1 MTAHGHDG
9 RRQVILATDAGGTM
23 TDAFAV
29 AEDGSFSIG
38 KALTDKVNE
47 AVSYR
52 QGYTNAAANWGLS
65 LEELHA
71 ASIANVYAGT
81 LYLNTLL
88 EHKGLSTGL
97 IVTKG
102 QESMYIHERGHSW
115 LGLEWEEVLHHKL
128 HHHSG
133 GEMFR
138 LHSGLVKGV
147 SERIAS
153 GGYFM
158 LAQPGQVKVP
168 LNEDEV
174 RRAVGELLDEQVEVI
189 GVVLLFSYL
198 NPAHEQRVGEIA
210 AEVMAERG
218 VSVPVILSSE
228 IVPVMKEVQ
237 RMKSVLMEAAGGP
250 IVRTMLRKVEQK
262 ANEHGYGGELA
273 TMASYGSIVNI
284 RHPRMYETILSG
296 PTGGL
301 IGARAIGEILGERN
315 ILTADIGGTSFDVGM
330 VQDHRISL
338 RKEPDFAGHRL
349 ALQMVALDS
358 IGAGAGSEVHV
369 DPKFKHIT
377 LGPQSAGSDVGRC
390 LRHPR
395 VTVSD
400 CNVVLGFLD
409 PDNFLG
415 GDVRLDREAS
425 ARAVRED
432 IAEPLGLG
440 VEEAAAGVLTVLNSY
455 LNHHL
460 LTMLKARGANPSEWT
475 MFMFGGAGPL
485 HLYGI
490 DVEFS
495 KIYTFPFAAAFSA
508 FGVACAEYAKR
519 FHQGTSYILPPGAD
533 DDARAAV
540 AKAMAE
546 AYQALEERGV
556 QELYNE
562 GQLRPSQVQYGAS
575 MRYVGVLET
584 LDVTFSFG
592 AVRSAADL
600 ERAIEEFE
608 DQYRKIYGRGAA
620 LPESGFFLSEVFVQ
634 VVADKPKPR
643 FVQHQ
648 RAGAECAPEAVKGER
663 PAYFDGTWETARIY
677 DMDGLAAGNVV
688 RGPAIIEHPMTTLVV
703 PPGREAAFDEY
714 RFIEF
719 RAATG

>member
-1 MTAHGHDG
+1 MTDNQ
-9 RRQVILATDAGGTM
+9 RRNIILATDAGGTM

-29 AEDGSFSIG
+29 DEDGAFSIG
-38 KALTDKVNE
+38 KALTNKVDE
-47 AVSYR
+47 SISYV
-52 QGYTNAAANWGLS
+52 QGYENSAANWDMS
-65 LEELHA
+65 LEELHEN
-71 ASIANVYAGT
+71 SIANIYTGT

-88 EHKGLSTGL
+88 ERKGRTVGL

-115 LGLEWEEVLHHKL
+115 IGLEWEDVLHHKL
-128 HHHSG
+128 HHHVG
-133 GEMFR
+133 GDMFR
-138 LHSGLVKGV
+138 LHAGLVKGV
-147 SERIAS
+147 AERIAS

-158 LAQPGQVKVP
+158 LAEPGQVKVP
-168 LNEDEV
+168 LNEAET
-174 RRAVGELLDEQVEVI
+174 RRAVVELLDQGVEVI

-198 NPAHEQRVGEIA
+198 NGSHENRIREIA
-210 AEVMAERG
+210 KEVMQERG
-218 VSVPVILSSE
+218 VDVPVILSSE

-250 IVRTMLRKVEQK
+250 LVRDMLMKVEDV
-262 ANEHGYGGELA
+262 ANSRGYAGELT

-301 IGARAIGEILGERN
+301 IGAKTLGELLGERHV
-315 ILTADIGGTSFDVGM
+315 LTADIGGTSFDVGM
-330 VQDHRISL
+330 IQDHHISL

-390 LRHPR
+390 LRHPV

-415 GDVRLDREAS
+415 GDVKLDRDA
-425 ARAVRED
+425 AVAAVRDE
-432 IAEPLGLG
+432 IAEPLGLS
-440 VEEAAAGVLTVLNSY
+440 VEEAAAGVLTVLNSH

-460 LTMLKARGANPSEWT
+460 LTMLKSRGANPSEWT

-485 HLYGI
+485 HMYGV
-490 DVEFS
+490 DVPFA
-495 KIYTFPFAAAFSA
+495 KVYTFPFAAAFSA

-519 FHQGTSYILPPGAD
+519 FNQGSSYILPPAAD
-533 DDARAAV
+533 EDAKSAM
-540 AKAMAE
+540 AKAMSE
-546 AYQALEERGV
+546 TYKALERQGKK
-556 QELYNE
+556 ELFDE
-562 GQLRPSQVQYGAS
+562 GKLTPKNIEFGAS

-592 AVRSAADL
+592 SINEAADID
-600 ERAIEEFE
+600 RAIGEFE
-608 DQYRKIYGRGAA
+608 EQYAHIYGRGAS
-620 LPESGFFLSEVFVQ
+620 LPESGFFISELSVE
-634 VVADKPKPR
+634 VVADKPKPV
-643 FVQHQ
+643 FIAHELV
-648 RAGAECAPEAVKGER
+648 GETPSEESVTGER
-663 PAYFDGTWETARIY
+663 SVYFSGEWLSTKTY
-677 DMDGLAAGNVV
+677 DMDALQPGNIV

-703 PPGREAAFDEY
+703 PPKTEAAFDEY
-714 RFIEF
+714 LFIEF

>member
-1 MTAHGHDG
+1 MSTSPG
-9 RRQVILATDAGGTM
+9 RRQMILATDAGGTM

-29 AEDGSFSIG
+29 REDGSFSIG
-38 KALTDKVNE
+38 KALTNKVDG
-47 AVSYR
+47 AISYTA
-52 QGYTNAAANWGLS
+52 GYENAAERWGMT

-71 ASIANVYAGT
+71 QSVANIYAGT

-88 EHKGLSTGL
+88 EQKGRDVGL

-128 HHHSG
+128 HHHVG
-133 GEMFR
+133 GDMFR
-138 LHSGLVKGV
+138 LRAGLVKGV
-147 SERIAS
+147 AERIAS

-158 LAQPGQVKVP
+158 LAEPGQIKVP
-168 LNEDEV
+168 LNEREV
-174 RRAVGELLDEQVEVI
+174 RIAVEGLLDEGVEVI

-198 NPAHEQRVGEIA
+198 NGSHEARVREIAHEI
-210 AEVMAERG
+210 MAERD
-218 VSVPVILSSE
+218 VEVEVILSSE

-250 IVRTMLRKVEQK
+250 IVRGMLRKVESA
-262 ANEHGYGGELA
+262 ANARGYEGELA

-301 IGARAIGEILGERN
+301 IGAKDLGQLLGERN
-315 ILTADIGGTSFDVGM
+315 VLTADIGGTSFDVGM
-330 VQDHRISL
+330 IQDHTISL
-338 RKEPDFAGHRL
+338 RNEPDFAGHRL

-390 LRHPR
+390 LSHPN

-400 CNVVLGFLD
+400 CNVALGFLD

-415 GDVRLDREAS
+415 GDVKLDRQA
-425 ARAVRED
+425 AIDAVRAE
-432 IAEPLGLG
+432 IADPLGLS
-440 VEEAAAGVLTVLNSY
+440 VEEAASGVLTVLNSY

-460 LTMLKARGANPSEWT
+460 LTMLKSRGATPSEWT

-485 HLYGI
+485 HMYGV
-490 DVEFS
+490 DVPFG
-495 KIYTFPFAAAFSA
+495 KVYTFPFAAAFSA
-508 FGVACAEYAKR
+508 FGVACADYAKR
-519 FHQGTSYILPPGAD
+519 FNQGTSYILPPGAGT
-533 DDARAAV
+533 DAKDSI

-546 AYQALEERGV
+546 VYEMLEAQGRT
-556 QELYNE
+556 ELHNE
-562 GQLRPSQVQYGAS
+562 GRLVPREVLFGAS

-592 AVRSAADL
+592 AVKSAADID
-600 ERAIEEFE
+600 RAIKEFE
-608 DQYRKIYGRGAA
+608 EQYTKIYGRGAA
-620 LPESGFFLSEVFVQ
+620 LPESGFFLSELSVQ
-634 VVADKPKPR
+634 VVADKLKPT
-643 FVQHQ
+643 FVQQ
-648 RAGAECAPEAVKGER
+648 ELAGETPSSEAVKSER
-663 PAYFDGTWETARIY
+663 PVYFDGEWLTATTY
-677 DMDGLAAGNVV
+677 DMDSLQAGNVV
-688 RGPAIIEHPMTTLVV
+688 RGPAIIEHSMTTLVV
-703 PPGREAAFDEY
+703 PPKREAAFDEY

-719 RAATG
+719 RDSTA

>member
-1 MTAHGHDG
+1 MTTAQSEHS
-9 RRQVILATDAGGTM
+9 QIILATDAGGTM

-29 AEDGSFSIG
+29 SQDGSFSIG
-38 KALTDKVNE
+38 KALTNKVNE
-47 AVSYR
+47 AISYAN
-52 QGYTNAAANWGLS
+52 GYENAAANWGMS

-71 ASIANVYAGT
+71 KSIANIYTGT
-81 LYLNTLL
+81 LFLNTLL
-88 EHKGLSTGL
+88 ERKGLSVGL
-97 IVTKG
+97 ITTKG

-128 HHHSG
+128 HHHTG
-133 GEMFR
+133 GDMFR
-138 LHSGLVKGV
+138 LRAALVRGV
-147 SERIAS
+147 AERVAS

-158 LAQPGQVKVP
+158 LTEPGQVKAP
-168 LNEDEV
+168 LNEAETRD
-174 RRAVGELLDEQVEVI
+174 AVNALLDEGVAAI
-189 GVVLLFSYL
+189 AVVLLFSYL
-198 NPAHEQRVGEIA
+198 NPAHERRVREIA
-210 AEVMAERG
+210 QDVMRERG
-218 VSVPVILSSE
+218 VTVPVILSSE
-228 IVPVMKEVQ
+228 IAPVMKEVQ

-250 IVRTMLRKVEQK
+250 IVREMLRKVEQA
-262 ANEHGYGGELA
+262 ANERAYRGELA

-301 IGARAIGEILGERN
+301 IGAKTIGEILGERN

-330 VQDHRISL
+330 IQDHHISL

-358 IGAGAGSEVHV
+358 IGAGAGSEVRV

-377 LGPQSAGSDVGRC
+377 LGPESAGSDVGKC

-415 GDVRLDREAS
+415 GDVTLDREA
-425 ARAVRED
+425 AIRAVRED

-440 VEEAAAGVLTVLNSY
+440 VEEAAQGVLEVLNAN

-460 LTMLKARGANPSEWT
+460 LTMLKARGANPTEWT

-490 DVEFS
+490 DVPFQ
-495 KIYTFPFAAAFSA
+495 KVYTFPFAAAFSA

-519 FHQGTSYILPPGAD
+519 FHQGASYIIPPGAD
-533 DDARAAV
+533 RDVKASI
-540 AKAMAE
+540 AKAMGD
-546 AYQALEERGV
+546 AYSALRDQGV
-556 QELYNE
+556 RELNSE
-562 GQLRPSQVQYGAS
+562 GQLATKEVLYGAS
-575 MRYVGVLET
+575 MRYVGVLEV
-584 LDVTFSFG
+584 LDVTFTFG
-592 AVRSAADL
+592 AVMTPEDL
-600 ERAIEEFE
+600 DRAIAEFE
-608 DQYRKIYGRGAA
+608 ENYAKIYGKGAA
-620 LPESGFFLSEVFVQ
+620 LPESGFFVNELFVH

-643 FVQHQ
+643 FV
-648 RAGAECAPEAVKGER
+648 RYELAAPRPAESARKGER
-663 PAYFDGTWETARIY
+663 QAYFAGTWQTTQVY
-677 DMDGLAAGNVV
+677 DMDGLVAGNVV

-703 PPGREAAFDEY
+703 PPGAEARFDEH
-714 RFIEF
+714 RFIEY
-719 RAATG
+719 RAAAG

>member
-1 MTAHGHDG
+1 MSTSDEE
-9 RRQVILATDAGGTM
+9 RQIILATDAGGTM

-29 AEDGSFSIG
+29 DEDGSFSIG
-38 KALTDKVNE
+38 KALTNKVDE
-47 AVSYR
+47 AISYAA
-52 QGYTNAAANWGLS
+52 GYEDAAERWGMT
-65 LEELHA
+65 LEEMHGR
-71 ASIANVYAGT
+71 SVANIYTGT

-88 EHKGLSTGL
+88 ERKGRDVGL

-115 LGLEWEEVLHHKL
+115 LGLEWDEVLHHKL
-128 HHHSG
+128 HHHVG
-133 GEMFR
+133 GDMFR
-138 LHSGLVKGV
+138 LRAGLVRGV
-147 SERIAS
+147 AERVAS

-158 LAQPGQVKVP
+158 LAEPGHVKVP
-168 LNEDEV
+168 LNERET
-174 RRAVGELLDEQVEVI
+174 RTAVEALLDEDVEVI
-189 GVVLLFSYL
+189 AVVLLFSYL
-198 NPAHEQRVGEIA
+198 NGSHEARVREIAHEI
-210 AEVMAERG
+210 MKERG
-218 VSVPVILSSE
+218 VDIPVIISSE

-250 IVRTMLRKVEQK
+250 IVRDMLRKVESA
-262 ANEHGYGGELA
+262 ANARNYSGELA

-301 IGARAIGEILGERN
+301 IGAKTLGELLGERHV
-315 ILTADIGGTSFDVGM
+315 LTADIGGTSFDVGM
-330 VQDHRISL
+330 IQDHTISL

-358 IGAGAGSEVHV
+358 IGAGAGSEVQV

-415 GDVRLDREAS
+415 GDVKLDRQA
-425 ARAVRED
+425 AFDAVREEV
-432 IAEPLGLG
+432 AEPLNLS
-440 VEEAAAGVLTVLNSY
+440 VEDAAAGVLTVLNSY

-460 LTMLKARGANPSEWT
+460 LTMLKSRGASPNEWT

-485 HLYGI
+485 HMYGV
-490 DVEFS
+490 DVPFA
-495 KIYTFPFAAAFSA
+495 KVYTFPFAAAFSA

-519 FHQGTSYILPPGAD
+519 FNQGASYIIPPGAD
-533 DDARAAV
+533 SHAKDSI
-540 AKAMAE
+540 AKAMSE
-546 AYQALEERGV
+546 MYRALEKQGRT
-556 QELYNE
+556 ELLSE
-562 GQLRPSQVQYGAS
+562 SSLEPREVLFGAA

-592 AVRSAADL
+592 AVEGGQDID
-600 ERAIEEFE
+600 RAIAEFE
-608 DQYRKIYGRGAA
+608 EQYVRIYGRGAA
-620 LPESGFFLSEVFVQ
+620 LPESGFFISEISVH
-634 VVADKPKPR
+634 VVADKPQPT
-643 FVQHQ
+643 FVKQELM
-648 RAGAECAPEAVKGER
+648 GETPPEDAVKSER
-663 PAYFDGTWETARIY
+663 SVYFDGEWLTATTY
-677 DMDGLAAGNVV
+677 DMDSLGAGNVV
-688 RGPAIIEHPMTTLVV
+688 RGPAIIEHSMTTLVV
-703 PPGREAAFDEY
+703 PPNQEAAFDEY

-719 RAATG
+719 RATTA